1 MYSALPLM
9 LWRERS
15 SCRIFFITSL
25 GQMRRLNVESQEGF
39 IACLCSALKFK
50 IIISTKH
57 VTQKCLIASFYGR
70 TEELLYYLTWV
81 WLFGKWILCLLSGWI
96 VDVLFSIYNWK
107 NWKSV
112 ARIKSLG
119 QIKPFFFPFRS
130 WPSGSEACKGF
141 LFMLP
146 LLLSPHHCFLPSKT
160 RAHIQPAQNWLVVLT
175 DSDMSLSQGRT

>member
-25 GQMRRLNVESQEGF
+25 GQMRRLNVVSQEGF

-50 IIISTKH
+50 IIISMKH

-96 VDVLFSIYNWK
+96 VNVLFSIYNWK

-119 QIKPFFFPFRS
+119 QIEPFFS
-130 WPSGSEACKGF
+130 
-141 LFMLP
+141 LFGHDPVALRHAKDFCLCYHYFCLP
-146 LLLSPHHCFLPSKT
+146 TTASCPQRPELISNLLKT
-160 RAHIQPAQNWLVVLT
+160 DLWH
-175 DSDMSLSQGRT
+175 